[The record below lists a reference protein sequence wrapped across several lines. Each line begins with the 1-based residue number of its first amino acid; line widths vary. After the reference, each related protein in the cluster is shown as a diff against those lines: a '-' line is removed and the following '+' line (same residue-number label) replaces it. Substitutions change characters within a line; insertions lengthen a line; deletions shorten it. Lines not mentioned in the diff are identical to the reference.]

1 MFIAAILVTKLTKV
15 SAFDFFFAWGRCIEY
30 LPTYIVIFFDS
41 VDLSTNTS
49 LQSITID
56 SLSLPSDPS
65 DEVDTCF
72 LPLLS
77 MLSRVNSSCL
87 DTISLTVTLNP
98 YHVDVTKAPWT
109 QLAQSVITHLHSLR
123 SLNIVLPGIS
133 LSPHLR
139 RTLPAYPYAVELRDR
154 HRLKENMEQE
164 ITGKFSGIQLGEK
177 PLLAITNISFPL

>member
-1 MFIAAILVTKLTKV
+1 MLLI
-15 SAFDFFFAWGRCIEY
+15 FFAWGRCIEY

-56 SLSLPSDPS
+56 SLSLPSDRF
-65 DEVDTCF
+65 EVDTCF

-77 MLSRVNSSCL
+77 MLFRVNSSCL

-98 YHVDVTKAPWT
+98 YHVNVTKAPWT

-123 SLNIVLPGIS
+123 SLNIILPGIS
-133 LSPHLR
+133 LSPRLR
-139 RTLPAYPYAVELRDR
+139 RTLPAYNYAVELRDR
-154 HRLKENMEQE
+154 HLLKENMEQE